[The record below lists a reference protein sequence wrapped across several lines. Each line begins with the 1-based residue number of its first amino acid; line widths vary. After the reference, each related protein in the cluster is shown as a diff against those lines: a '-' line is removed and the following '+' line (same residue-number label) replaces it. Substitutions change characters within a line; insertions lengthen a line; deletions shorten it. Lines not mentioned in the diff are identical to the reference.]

1 MFYKVVSHKK
11 DPVDRI
17 STMDI
22 LKHRFFNGPTR
33 ELSPRKNGSKHT
45 QSTVE
50 GETYADEKIDPP
62 LRTILKQRQANEGG
76 GSSVSLY
83 AIPVRHPPQQS
94 RSKRVGL
101 ETLLEE
107 IDVSSEYQKG
117 RPSSVSVEDPNL
129 RQASSRRQR
138 PSRLISG
145 RPVSGENSNENKRHD
160 AYSQEIECEYSS
172 ENKEYGSNRRQT
184 SRLYHH
190 DNRCTSKG
198 KHRSLDSHHAEKEA
212 KFDLYGSD
220 ELKDNPSRRN
230 ERLAHP
236 SPGEGLRNALG
247 NIENRLNI
255 KTANRRSLTSHELGK
270 ESRKR
275 FGGKGFAT
283 LVEELVQRP
292 EQGIVAYHR
301 VDKLEN
307 IDPASRQQRSEDI
320 HKSLL
325 SLLSSLNQSENRKS
339 YHSQER
345 HISSILHH
353 PIQESK
359 SFTPLLPSKEIPSK
373 PCSEND
379 TFASRYVFS
388 TVGIPPLTQR
398 TKHGLVKIIDNG
410 NVELNLPSISRNTF
424 SISSDSKDI
433 AVSDGHGVVWRGEVD
448 ELPWRWTRVYRY
460 ASRFVAI
467 CRAKIPRVSV
477 EVDGVKGR
485 VMLNG
490 EFEACD
496 AREGIV
502 IRLNVERG
510 TIKVSSVNEEAE
522 DLRWHGDINDIP
534 GTWKKLLQSS
544 ILLYQK
550 CLSVSPRRNSDD
562 TAVCVPGIGWCVT
575 QGQKTQLLFDDGV
588 RMEVNLDDQEL
599 LYCDVNRTKERL
611 RLNKDRLPTYI
622 KERIDRCRAFKEVE

>member
-1 MFYKVVSHKK
+1 MSHKIVAHEK

-33 ELSPRKNGSKHT
+33 ELSPRENGLKPT

-50 GETYADEKIDPP
+50 EETCADEKIDPP
-62 LRTILKQRQANEGG
+62 LRTMLKQRQDNEGG
-76 GSSVSLY
+76 GSWVSLY
-83 AIPVRHPPQQS
+83 TMPVRHPSQQS
-94 RSKRVGL
+94 RGKRVGL

-117 RPSSVSVEDPNL
+117 RPSSVSVEAPNL

-138 PSRLISG
+138 PSLPISG
-145 RPVSGENSNENKRHD
+145 RHVSGENSNENKRHD
-160 AYSQEIECEYSS
+160 AYSDEIEREYPS

-198 KHRSLDSHHAEKEA
+198 RHQSLDSHHAEKEA
-212 KFDLYGSD
+212 RFDLYEND
-220 ELKDNPSRRN
+220 ELKDNPNRRN
-230 ERLAHP
+230 EPLGYP

-247 NIENRLNI
+247 NIENRLNN
-255 KTANRRSLTSHELGK
+255 KTANRQSLTSHELVK
-270 ESRKR
+270 EARKR
-275 FGGKGFAT
+275 AGRKGFAT

-292 EQGIVAYHR
+292 APGIAAYHG

-307 IDPASRQQRSEDI
+307 IDPTSRQQRSEDI

-325 SLLSSLNQSENRKS
+325 SLLSSLNRSENRKS
-339 YHSQER
+339 NNRQER
-345 HISSILHH
+345 YISPILQP

-410 NVELNLPSISRNTF
+410 NVELSLPSISRNTF

-467 CRAKIPRVSV
+467 CRAKIPYVSV

-502 IRLNVERG
+502 IRLNLERG
-510 TIKVSSVNEEAE
+510 TIKVSSINEE
-522 DLRWHGDINDIP
+522 DLRWQGDINEIP
-534 GTWKKLLQSS
+534 GTWKKLLRSS

-550 CLSVSPRRNSDD
+550 CLSVSSDQNSDD

-575 QGQKTQLLFDDGV
+575 RGQKRQLLFEDGV
-588 RMEVNLDDQEL
+588 RMEVNLDDQEI
-599 LYCDVNRTKERL
+599 LYFDANRTKERL

-622 KERIDRCRAFKEVE
+622 KERLDRCRGFKDVE